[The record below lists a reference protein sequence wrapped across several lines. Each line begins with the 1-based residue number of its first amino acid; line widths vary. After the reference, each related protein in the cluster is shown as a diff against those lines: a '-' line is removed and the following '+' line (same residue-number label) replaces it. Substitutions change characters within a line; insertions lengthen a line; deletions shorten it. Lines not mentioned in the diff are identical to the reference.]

1 MGRTMIEKI
10 LAAHGGEDPSPGD
23 IVWVGIDNRTARD
36 FAGASVVANLEEYG
50 GSQAVKDPNRTFFT
64 FDCNVPAN
72 TIPYAENQHRIRR
85 FARKHGVR
93 VYDIDAGIG
102 SHVLIE
108 EKLARP
114 GSTTV
119 GTDSHLNIMG
129 SVGAFGQGMGDT
141 DIAFAMNT
149 GKVWFQVPSSVRVR
163 VQGMPSERAE
173 AKDVALAL
181 LGRFSHHEMLG
192 KSVELVGP
200 WMENASLADCITVAS
215 QATEMGA
222 VISLI
227 PPNSRVLDYFG
238 MDPGEAVYADE
249 DAEYEAEYS
258 LDIGDLNPQIA
269 VPYSPNN
276 VHPVSE
282 VAGRKVDTVFIGSCT
297 NGTFQDLKLAAN
309 LLRGKQVAEHVTLKV
324 VPATRGVWNMLLE
337 GGLMKDL
344 FSAGAIVSNAGCGGC
359 ASGQIGMTGQGEV
372 QISTSNRNFRGKQG
386 SGETYLA
393 GIGTAVASAV
403 LGRIASVDELEGG
416 RQ

>member
-10 LAAHGGEDPSPGD
+10 LAAHDGGDASPGD
-23 IVWVGIDNRTARD
+23 IVWAEIDNRTARD
-36 FAGASVVANLEEYG
+36 FAGASVVANLEQHG
-50 GSQAVKDPNRTFFT
+50 GDSPIADPERTFFT

-72 TIPYAENQHRIRR
+72 TIPYAENQQTIRR
-85 FARKHGVR
+85 FARETGVR

-108 EKLARP
+108 ERLARP
-114 GSTTV
+114 GTTTV

-149 GKVWFQVPSSVRVR
+149 GKVWFQVPTSARVSLK
-163 VQGMPSERAE
+163 GLPSEDAE

-181 LGRFSHHEMLG
+181 LGRFSHHELLG
-192 KSVELVGP
+192 KSVELSGP
-200 WMENASLADCITVAS
+200 WLENATVADCITVAS

-227 PPNSRVLDYFG
+227 PPNDNVLAYFG
-238 MDPGEAVYADE
+238 MDRDEAVYPDE
-249 DAEYEAEYS
+249 DASYEAEYE
-258 LDIGDLNPQIA
+258 LDIQGLEPQIA

-282 VAGRKVDTVFIGSCT
+282 VAGKRVDTVFIGSCT
-297 NGTFQDLKLAAN
+297 NGTYQDLEYAAS
-309 LLRGKQVAEHVTLKV
+309 LLRERQVADHVTLKV
-324 VPATRGVWNMLLE
+324 VPATRSTWKRLLSD
-337 GGLMKDL
+337 GHIKDI
-344 FSAGAIVSNAGCGGC
+344 FGAGAIVSNAGCGGC
-359 ASGQIGMTGQGEV
+359 ASGQIGMTGEKEV

-386 SGETYLA
+386 SGDTYLA

-403 LGRIASVDELEGG
+403 LGRIAAVSELEGG
-416 RQ
+416 RR

>member
-10 LAAHGGEDPSPGD
+10 LAAHGGGDPSPGD
-23 IVWVGIDNRTARD
+23 IVWVRIDNRTARD
-36 FAGASVVANLEEYG
+36 FAGASVVANLEEHG
-50 GSQAVKDPNRTFFT
+50 GEDPIEDPERTFFT

-72 TIPYAENQHRIRR
+72 TIPYAENQQRIRR
-85 FARKHGVR
+85 FARDRGVR

-108 EKLARP
+108 ERLARP

-149 GKVWFQVPSSVRVR
+149 GKVWFQVPPSARVELR
-163 VQGMPSERAE
+163 GMPSDDAE

-181 LGRFSHHEMLG
+181 LGRFSHHELLG
-192 KSVELVGP
+192 KSVELSGP
-200 WMENASLADCITVAS
+200 WLERATVADCITVAS

-227 PPNSRVLDYFG
+227 PPNDNILEYFG
-238 MDPGEAVYADE
+238 MDREEAVYADD
-249 DAEYEAEYS
+249 DAAYEAEYE
-258 LDIGDLNPQIA
+258 LDIDGLQPQIA
-269 VPYSPNN
+269 VPYSPTN

-282 VAGRKVDTVFIGSCT
+282 VAGKRVDTVFIGSCT
-297 NGTFQDLKLAAN
+297 NGSYQDLEYAAS
-309 LLRGKQVAEHVTLKV
+309 LLRGRRAAEHVTLKV
-324 VPATRGVWNMLLE
+324 VPATRSVWNRLLSE
-337 GGLMKDL
+337 GQIRDI
-344 FSAGAIVSNAGCGGC
+344 FASGAVVSNAGCGGC
-359 ASGQIGMTGQGEV
+359 ASGQIGMTGEGEV

-403 LGRIASVDELEGG
+403 LGRIAAVSELEGG
-416 RQ
+416 IQ